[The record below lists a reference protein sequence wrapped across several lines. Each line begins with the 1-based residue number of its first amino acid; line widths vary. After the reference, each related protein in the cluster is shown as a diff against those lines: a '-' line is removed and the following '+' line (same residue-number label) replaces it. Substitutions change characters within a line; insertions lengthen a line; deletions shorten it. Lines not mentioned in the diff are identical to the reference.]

1 MGNQVEVAGSPNN
14 SVTLFL
20 FAISPPQRLDKNKH
34 SIDLMSGHRC
44 SISDIITARDTD
56 CDNRQSLNQSPMERF
71 RVSPCSPEP
80 RWSAG
85 FLKDGASPI
94 ITVRK
99 SKKQPKPPQRSTS
112 LTQPAST
119 PHHIIKRYSHPIGIC
134 RFTRRLCSSSSSS
147 SGSSC
152 SSPPPIPTFVITGPD
167 PLGWKMRP
175 KSRSRRA
182 CRLSLQIPLPVIAP
196 AAKSQITQN
205 SKPPIPPKAF
215 HRCHSDS
222 SALVTSLAIQNPAE
236 ILEEL
241 RALQLRPAT
250 LPCEA
255 DVFREAKGDSEAN
268 VSKRSCKI
276 PPPVPIK
283 TMMAKQK
290 AKMIGLSQRG
300 TKSKEQ
306 QIYGHI
312 IKRKQLGQT
321 ELRDNEIHSGKTITM
336 KKTINVTA
344 FCCRL
349 SELLSHSHPASS
361 SNYF

>member
-1 MGNQVEVAGSPNN
+1 
-14 SVTLFL
+14 
-20 FAISPPQRLDKNKH
+20 
-34 SIDLMSGHRC
+34 MSGHKS

-56 CDNRQSLNQSPMERF
+56 CDNRQSLNQSPMERS
-71 RVSPCSPEP
+71 RVSPCSPQP
-80 RWSAG
+80 RRSAG
-85 FLKDGASPI
+85 FLKGGASPI

-99 SKKQPKPPQRSTS
+99 RKKQPKPPQRSTS

-119 PHHIIKRYSHPIGIC
+119 PHHIVKRYSCPPIGIC

-152 SSPPPIPTFVITGPD
+152 SSSPPIPTFVITGPD

-175 KSRSRRA
+175 KSRSRRVS
-182 CRLSLQIPLPVIAP
+182 RLSLQIPLPVIAP
-196 AAKSQITQN
+196 AAKSQNTQN
-205 SKPPIPPKAF
+205 SKPPIPPKAS
-215 HRCHSDS
+215 HRRHSDS
-222 SALVTSLAIQNPAE
+222 SAFLTSLAIQNPAE

-250 LPCEA
+250 LPHEA
-255 DVFREAKGDSEAN
+255 DNVFREAKGDSEAN

-290 AKMIGLSQRG
+290 AKMIGLSQRR
-300 TKSKEQ
+300 TNSKEQ

-336 KKTINVTA
+336 KQTINVTA

-361 SNYF
+361 CNYF